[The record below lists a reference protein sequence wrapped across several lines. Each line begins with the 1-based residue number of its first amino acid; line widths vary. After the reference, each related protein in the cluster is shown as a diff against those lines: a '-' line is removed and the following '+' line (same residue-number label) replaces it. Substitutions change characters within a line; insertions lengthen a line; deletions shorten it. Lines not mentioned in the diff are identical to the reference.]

1 MKAVNIFLLCI
12 LGAALLST
20 VLCNCSNGPDE
31 CCFQFF
37 RNRLNKNLITSYYR
51 TDARCATNGVIL
63 ITRRA
68 RRICVDSKEEW
79 VQNIVK
85 SLEMKTL

>member
-1 MKAVNIFLLCI
+1 MKAVNILLLCI

-20 VLCNCSNGPDE
+20 VLCSNGPDE

-68 RRICVDSKEEW
+68 RRICVDSKEQW